1 MREGRA
7 AGPLFFLQIDLFIGR
22 IPDLMASLQEYAVTS
37 GDVLRPYG
45 ELDVLAHYGLIAQK
59 LEAYLHGRELA
70 TRTWLPQGRIRVMVK
85 RGSREP
91 PLYIG
96 QLARAVTPELMK
108 ARSKFAH
115 LEAARHVLSPDQ
127 ALAWFYFVPRKY
139 VEFHYATN
147 REGEGREIN
156 RIFYDIDRG
165 RGMAAEDA
173 IEVAALLAT
182 AAMEDEQTRELVRG
196 KPFVAWTGS
205 SFHLM
210 LSLKEMQPARFY
222 REQLEYSGRGRTL
235 TDRLIGR
242 VIKEARVPVAGG
254 HVRLPGHVTVDPS
267 QTPSGHLC
275 RVPLGSLHMS
285 DAMTVEGVSVPLTL
299 DMLRRE
305 EVASLQSYT
314 PGKIIEELADL
325 AQRLPQ

>member
-1 MREGRA
+1 M
-7 AGPLFFLQIDLFIGR
+7 GPGNRPTIFLQIDIFIGC
-22 IPDLMASLQEYAVTS
+22 IPDLMASLQEYAVSS

-45 ELDVLAHYGLIAQK
+45 ELDVLAYYGLIAQK
-59 LEAYLHGRELA
+59 LEGYLHGRELA

-91 PLYIG
+91 PLYVG
-96 QLARAVTPELMK
+96 QLARAVTPEMMQ
-108 ARSKFAH
+108 ARAKFAH

-156 RIFYDIDRG
+156 RVFYDVDRG
-165 RGMAAEDA
+165 RGVAAEDA

-182 AAMEDEQTRELVRG
+182 AIMEDERAGELVRG

-205 SFHLM
+205 SFHLL

-242 VIKEARVPVAGG
+242 VIREAKVPVAGG

-267 QTPSGHLC
+267 GTPSGHLC

-285 DAMTVEGVSVPLTL
+285 DARNIDGVSVPLTL

-305 EVASLQSYT
+305 GVDGLRSYN
-314 PGKIIEELADL
+314 PEKVIRELDVL
-325 AQRLPQ
+325 ARRLPG